1 MVTYY
6 IIFIIN
12 INEILIFIL
21 YLSTTFIITNSNN
34 NNFNI
39 ISIFTK
45 IFITLFAILSIFI
58 IINKI
63 SKIFDTFKIKRL
75 LITLIIFSILTVI
88 NELLINI
95 KKNSKLN
102 YLYLRIFDYILDIL
116 YLTIMTFLQ
125 VIFF

>member
-63 SKIFDTFKIKRL
+63 SKIFDTFKIKNEIKRL

-95 KKNSKLN
+95 KKKFKIKLF
-102 YLYLRIFDYILDIL
+102 IFKNI
-116 YLTIMTFLQ
+116 
-125 VIFF
+125 